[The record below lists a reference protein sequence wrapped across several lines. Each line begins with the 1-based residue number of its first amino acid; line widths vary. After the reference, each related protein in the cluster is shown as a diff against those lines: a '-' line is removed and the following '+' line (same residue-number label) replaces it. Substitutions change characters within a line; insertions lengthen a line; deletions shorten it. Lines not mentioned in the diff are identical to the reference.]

1 MRRIQPSMKR
11 SAFAVLLGV
20 TLLVSLGCSI
30 ARDSGCGTFLAA
42 CTPIPPSASAGPAQG
57 QWPTGEVFAI
67 TGLVEGGQ
75 PLDLAEGLR
84 ATVTFR
90 DPVELD
96 VFTGCN
102 TLHVSGDLS
111 NDRIAPA
118 TVTFPTP
125 LPCPSRPSELGQWLA
140 NFFAAGPTWSVD
152 GDQLTLATDHTTVLG
167 QRQ

>member
-1 MRRIQPSMKR
+1 MKR
-11 SAFAVLLGV
+11 LALAVLLGV
-20 TLLVSLGCSI
+20 TLLVGLGCSI
-30 ARDSGCGTFLAA
+30 TRGTDCGTLLSA
-42 CTPIPPSASAGPAQG
+42 CSPIPPTTPADPAHGP
-57 QWPTGEVFAI
+57 WPTGDVFAV
-67 TGLVEGGQ
+67 TGLVEDGQ
-75 PLDLAEGLR
+75 PLDLAEGME

-118 TVTFPTP
+118 TVTFPSA
-125 LPCPSRPSELGQWLA
+125 LPCPSRPSELGQWLSD
-140 NFFAAGPTWSVD
+140 FFQAGPTWSVD
-152 GDQLTLATDHTTVLG
+152 GDQLTLATDHATLLG